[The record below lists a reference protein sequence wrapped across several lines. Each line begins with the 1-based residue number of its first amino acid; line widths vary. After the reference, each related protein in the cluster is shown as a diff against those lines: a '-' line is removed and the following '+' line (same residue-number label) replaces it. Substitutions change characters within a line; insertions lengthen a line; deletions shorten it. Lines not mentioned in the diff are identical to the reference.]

1 MDGSKSDRIDA
12 HKLTDQLYMNKLKPV
27 CLRVYV
33 QTVGLNAETKKDRH
47 RADGESCLLTFPFN
61 QAQRSTAAVSLRFH
75 FFGRN
80 VLNAVAAINT
90 CASAGSTDTS
100 FIPPYEFCP
109 TGVLVRK

>member
-1 MDGSKSDRIDA
+1 VTRSMCIGA
-12 HKLTDQLYMNKLKPV
+12 NAWFVAKPV
-27 CLRVYV
+27 RFCSAKMNLMGGYGVNQLTRKSE
-33 QTVGLNAETKKDRH
+33 AF
-47 RADGESCLLTFPFN
+47 RAPLQLV
-61 QAQRSTAAVSLRFH
+61 TAAVSLRFH

-109 TGVLVRK
+109 AGVFVRK